1 MPVEITTLNRQQNF
15 HLSAETA
22 DELAPL
28 IAVLVRP
35 SAAGILTVGVHTDDL
50 TELTD
55 ALAVVAR
62 QMDDPARIEAIR
74 VDQIACFAELDIAA
88 RPVDP
93 RRLN

>member
-1 MPVEITTLNRQQNF
+1 MTVTFATLSLAQNF

-28 IAVLVRP
+28 IAILVSP
-35 SAAGILTVGVHTDDL
+35 SAAGMLTVEVSADGM
-50 TELTD
+50 EALTD
-55 ALAVVAR
+55 ALAVVACR
-62 QMDDPARIEAIR
+62 MDDPDRIAAVR
-74 VDQIACFAELDIAA
+74 VDEFACCAELYMIA